1 MRDSIGLWNRVASR
15 SNGVSRH
22 QYPISLGN
30 NKRLDATGF
39 APFGKVVYGMDA
51 VKKLHAG
58 YRDRPDQQLIQ
69 LEGNA
74 YLQREFPN
82 LDYIEHAVLEEK

>member
-1 MRDSIGLWNRVASR
+1 MGMVCFATAGPNTRTTQLF
-15 SNGVSRH
+15 
-22 QYPISLGN
+22 ISLGN

-39 APFGKVVYGMDA
+39 APFGKVVYGMDV

-58 YRDRPDQQLIQ
+58 YRDLPDQQLIQ

-82 LDYIEHAVLEEK
+82 MDYIESAAVEKK